1 MFIPPKS
8 QFRHLIPH
16 LQPINIF
23 STAWVLKYGVP
34 TTHKFLCRTKKNPI
48 YGYGIITAINKGAI
62 RVRGE
67 DGEINALYLGVCS
80 ELEGVEKN
88 FVPVIGDLVEF
99 DGDQVIT
106 GIVNIH
112 KARLFR
118 N

>member
-1 MFIPPKS
+1 M
-8 QFRHLIPH
+8 
-16 LQPINIF
+16 
-23 STAWVLKYGVP
+23 
-34 TTHKFLCRTKKNPI
+34 
-48 YGYGIITAINKGAI
+48 
-62 RVRGE
+62 RGE